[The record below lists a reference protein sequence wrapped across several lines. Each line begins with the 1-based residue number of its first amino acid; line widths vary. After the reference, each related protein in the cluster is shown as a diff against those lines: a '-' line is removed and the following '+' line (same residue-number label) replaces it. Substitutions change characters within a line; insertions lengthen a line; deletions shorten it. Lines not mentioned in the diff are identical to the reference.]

1 MWTPPSY
8 VQLCIYPLHPSVMC
22 WEEQQTICSGQSL
35 LPKHHGQLA
44 PGLSHHEFGIY
55 FSDDSG
61 ELRSARPNDCTQESQ
76 RHPSCLFL
84 ITCHNG
90 LSSFEKRTWLCVCF
104 SYFHV
109 CYLGVVHTLGLFGCA
124 TGKVALT
131 GDPKMSLVFPPGGFR
146 RCRVC
151 TGVDSSKIPLPL
163 PPVETITEQWA
174 TSNIPCSCLH
184 VPYVRDSSP
193 SNT

>member
-1 MWTPPSY
+1 MKCELLHRMFNLVSILSTPQWCAEKSSSLSAVGSRCYRHTTTSFP
-8 VQLCIYPLHPSVMC
+8 QGSVIM
-22 WEEQQTICSGQSL
+22 SL
-35 LPKHHGQLA
+35 E
-44 PGLSHHEFGIY
+44 S

-76 RHPSCLFL
+76 RHPSCLCL

-90 LSSFEKRTWLCVCF
+90 LSSFEKRTWLRVCF
-104 SYFHV
+104 SHFHV

-163 PPVETITEQWA
+163 PPVETITEQ
-174 TSNIPCSCLH
+174 
-184 VPYVRDSSP
+184 
-193 SNT
+193 

>member
-1 MWTPPSY
+1 MKCELLHRSFNFVSILSTPQWRAEKRSSLSAVGSRCYQHSRTSLP
-8 VQLCIYPLHPSVMC
+8 QGSVIM
-22 WEEQQTICSGQSL
+22 SL
-35 LPKHHGQLA
+35 ESISLMTQGSFEVRGLMTA
-44 PGLSHHEFGIY
+44 P
-55 FSDDSG
+55 
-61 ELRSARPNDCTQESQ
+61 RESQ

-90 LSSFEKRTWLCVCF
+90 LSSFGKRTWLRVRF

-174 TSNIPCSCLH
+174 TSNIPLLLPPRSL
-184 VPYVRDSSP
+184 RQRLLS
-193 SNT
+193 